1 MYFTFNSLVV
11 VQVKILISYNSGDS
25 GYSPPVYRT
34 ASSVTLTCVAPGLT
48 GSLSYCW
55 RSTCSNC
62 FASNSYS
69 QTLSKNI
76 LVHRDA
82 GNHTCTVSNN
92 YGISG
97 YNTTEMRIN
106 GTFKRMY
113 FFLNMQFIFIMHS
126 CMYCYKMSFVT
137 FRYRH
142 VCIL

>member
-1 MYFTFNSLVV
+1 M
-11 VQVKILISYNSGDS
+11 KILISYDSGDS
-25 GYSPPVYRT
+25 GYSPPVYRA

-48 GSLSYCW
+48 GSLSYHW
-55 RSTCSNC
+55 TSTCSNC

-137 FRYRH
+137 FRYWH
-142 VCIL
+142 VCTL